1 MARSSQTKKSGVALS
16 GSRTHRASS
25 QSRVKSLLRPTSLLW
40 AATFFQV
47 IGLLRL
53 ALTDVMAEQPLYL
66 LFPAFFIVLEW
77 VYYGISRRMKRE
89 DITLESAAFFLTGI
103 GLFTLGGVSPSA
115 VPEQMA
121 ACILGLFLFHAV
133 RWFMSS
139 VDRVMK
145 WKLWIGVAAVLVF
158 AINLSLGTVLFGSR
172 NWIVIGPISVQPSEF
187 IKIAFIITG
196 ATTLDRLQGSRHVTW
211 FLLFFAICMGSL
223 AWMGDFGTAC
233 IFFVTFLIMSFLR
246 SGKLLTILL
255 MCGGAAGG
263 VAAVLISKP
272 YIARRFQAWR
282 HVWEYSSTSGY
293 QQTRL
298 LIAVAS
304 GGLFGLGPGQGY
316 LKKVAAATTDLMFG
330 VVCEEW
336 GLLLAL
342 AAIAVYVGFVVF
354 AVRAAS
360 TAGSSLYVIAGIG
373 AASLLLFQAGLNIFG
388 VTDLLPLTGIT
399 LPFISRGGSSM
410 AACWGLLGFLAA
422 LDDSCKR
429 ETKRK
434 GNFVV
439 HIPGLDDDEPP
450 RRKKKKAA
458 KKAPSGRASTK
469 YPRSRA

>member
-1 MARSSQTKKSGVALS
+1 MAPSNTTKKAGVSLSPARSKKLAHS
-16 GSRTHRASS
+16 
-25 QSRVKSLLRPTSLLW
+25 LRPTALLW
-40 AATFFQV
+40 AATWLQC
-47 IGLLRL
+47 IGILRL
-53 ALTDVMAEQPLYL
+53 GLTDGMMEQPLYL
-66 LFPAFFIVLEW
+66 IFPVLYIAIEW
-77 VYYGISRRMKRE
+77 IYYAIMRRIKRE

-103 GLFTLGGVSPSA
+103 GLLALGGVSPGA

-121 ACILGLFLFHAV
+121 ACVLGLFLFHAV
-133 RWFMSS
+133 RWFMRS

-145 WKLWIGVAAVLVF
+145 WKLWIGVAAVVVF

-172 NWIVIGPISVQPSEF
+172 NWIIIGPISIQPSEF

-196 ATTLDRLQGSRHVTW
+196 ATTLDRLQNSRHITW

-233 IFFVTFLIMSFLR
+233 IFFITFLIMSFLR
-246 SGKLLTILL
+246 SGRLLTILL

-263 VAAVLISKP
+263 IAAILISKP
-272 YIARRFQAWR
+272 YIARRFEAWR

-336 GLLLAL
+336 GFLLAL
-342 AAIAVYVGFVVF
+342 AAIAVYVGLVIF
-354 AVRAAS
+354 AVRSAAS
-360 TAGSSLYVIAGIG
+360 AGSSLYVIAGVG

-422 LDDSCKR
+422 LDDSSKR
-429 ETKRK
+429 EIKRK
-434 GNFVV
+434 AKFVV
-439 HIPGLDDDEPP
+439 NIPGLDDQPK
-450 RRKKKKAA
+450 RQKKKRKKVSSAKA
-458 KKAPSGRASTK
+458 SHRA
-469 YPRSRA
+469 

>member
-1 MARSSQTKKSGVALS
+1 MAKKNTTKKGGAALS
-16 GSRTHRASS
+16 SGHS
-25 QSRVKSLLRPTSLLW
+25 QKPVSGLRPRPAALLW
-40 AATFFQV
+40 AATFFQL
-47 IGLLRL
+47 IGILRL
-53 ALTDVMAEQPLYL
+53 SLTDAMAEKPLFL
-66 LFPAFFIVLEW
+66 LFPVLFVALEW
-77 VYYGISRRMKRE
+77 IYYGVARRMGRE
-89 DITLESAAFFLTGI
+89 DVTLESAAFFLTGI
-103 GLFTLGGVSPSA
+103 GLLALGGVSPGA
-115 VPEQMA
+115 VPEQIA
-121 ACILGLFLFHAV
+121 ACMLGLFLFHAV

-158 AINLSLGTVLFGSR
+158 AVNLSLGTVLFGSR
-172 NWIVIGPISVQPSEF
+172 NWIIIGPVSIQPSEF

-196 ATTLDRLQGSRHVTW
+196 ATTLDRLQASRHITW
-211 FLLFFAICMGSL
+211 FLLFFAVCMGAL

-255 MCGGAAGG
+255 MCGGAAVG

-272 YIARRFQAWR
+272 YIARRFEAWR

-336 GLLLAL
+336 GIALAL
-342 AAIAVYVGFVVF
+342 VAIAVYVGLVVF

-360 TAGSSLYVIAGIG
+360 SAGSSLYVIAGVG

-434 GNFVV
+434 GDFVV
-439 HIPGLDDDEPP
+439 HIPGLDDEPP
-450 RRKKKKAA
+450 RRKKAA
-458 KKAPSGRASTK
+458 KKRAPSVKAARRG
-469 YPRSRA
+469 